1 MDTVD
6 VVVVVVEDAIGFVS
20 FLLLLLLLVL
30 VLVFLFLL
38 LVLLLDDVNQPTAVD
53 VTTLPKLRG
62 AGGGFWEEL
71 ILDLVVN
78 VGMVW
83 TRSDGWVTAAY
94 VVFVDSS
101 LLVVW
106 RRRLL

>member
-1 MDTVD
+1 M
-6 VVVVVVEDAIGFVS
+6 
-20 FLLLLLLLVL
+20 
-30 VLVFLFLL
+30 
-38 LVLLLDDVNQPTAVD
+38 NQPTAVD